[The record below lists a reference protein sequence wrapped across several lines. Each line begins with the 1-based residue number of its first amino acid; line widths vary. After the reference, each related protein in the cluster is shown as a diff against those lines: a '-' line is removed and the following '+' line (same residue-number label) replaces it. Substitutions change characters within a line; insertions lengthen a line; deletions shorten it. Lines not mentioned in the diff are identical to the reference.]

1 MAYTDIIQITAP
13 DSVSSGGTV
22 NVEVLIRNN
31 HTDSVHVYC
40 VGVLGTSQRFIDY
53 QDAWLMSNEAKVFSG
68 SFGMPGE
75 NVKINIYTYY
85 EGNDGELYPDT
96 SASKIVSVVGGEEQ
110 VEKWWITVAEGNTL
124 SELEASATD
133 SHIHGPFRVVVTANY
148 APDWVMQSAA
158 WLYNDLRPALNAIG
172 VGLVGV
178 RAEGNKIY
186 IDMHGSPF
194 AIIPIILAI
203 KPVLITLAAILAGV
217 GIVMALSDWKVQ
229 QEITKQLAVKLEI
242 AKTTQEVTEAA
253 IAVGFPPEVV
263 ATISKAMADLGST
276 PESGTGKIDW
286 EAYLRWALIGGGV
299 IVGTY
304 FLLPMLVNLKKSK

>member
-1 MAYTDIIQITAP
+1 MYTEIVSLSAP
-13 DSVSSGGTV
+13 DSISPGGTV
-22 NVEVLIRNN
+22 NVEVMVRNTY
-31 HTDSVHVYC
+31 TDNLHIYC
-40 VGVLGTSQRFIDY
+40 VGVLNGGVRFIDY
-53 QDAWLMSNEAKVFSG
+53 QEAWIMPYEAKVFSG
-68 SFGMPGE
+68 SFTMPGE
-75 NVKINIYTYY
+75 DASIGVYIYYVGVD
-85 EGNDGELYPDT
+85 GNLYPDT
-96 SASKIVSVVGGEEQ
+96 EVTKQIAVVGGQ

-124 SELEASATD
+124 SALEATATD
-133 SHIHGPFRVVVTANY
+133 THIHGPFRVVVTANY

-158 WLYNDLRPALNAIG
+158 WLYNDLRVPLNAIG

-229 QEITKQLAVKLEI
+229 QEITKQLAIKLEI

-253 IAVGFPPEVV
+253 MAAGFPPEVV
-263 ATISKAMADLGST
+263 ATITKAMADLGST
-276 PESGTGKIDW
+276 PESDTGKIDW

-304 FLLPMLVNLKKSK
+304 LLLPMVVNLRKK